1 MSWPFPEH
9 IRPLMRSA
17 LWYRAHN
24 PDDSWEDIAQ
34 RLIAQRHD
42 ARDVEIALPE
52 ARRSLFFAQQLQA
65 AAPTDTFGAVWER
78 CAEDCFRFGYGREP
92 QGQELAWWR
101 TRPGR
106 SLGVMYEITS
116 PNVPNWR
123 YTPTLNADWDA
134 PLGTTAE
141 LIRQWFVTG
150 LASPPPPNSIQ
161 EAMTQGA
168 PLNVQLIGGALVPRL
183 DPTLTMGQ
191 R

>member
-1 MSWPFPEH
+1 MAWPFPEH

-17 LWYRAHN
+17 LWYHTHN
-24 PDDSWEDIAQ
+24 PDDSWDDIAQ
-34 RLIAQRHD
+34 RLIAQRHN
-42 ARDVEIALPE
+42 AADVALALPE

-92 QGQELAWWR
+92 QGQELSWWK

-106 SLGVMYEITS
+106 TLGLMYEITS
-116 PNVPNWR
+116 PNVPNWS
-123 YTPTLNADWDA
+123 YTPTLNADWSA

-141 LIRQWFVTG
+141 LIRQWFLTG
-150 LASPPPPNSIQ
+150 LASPPPARSIG
-161 EAMTQGA
+161 EALTQGA
-168 PLNVQLIGGALVPRL
+168 PLDVRITGGALVPRQ